1 MKYKYLIITLLLF
14 YSVNNQ
20 SQKLEELKTIYSK
33 VLNEKRD
40 IKVLLPNNYSIE
52 NKYPVIYITDANY
65 NFEIAFNYLTQLI
78 KSNSIP
84 KTILVGI
91 PQKNRGNELDVFWSE
106 HGIKFK
112 NFVFTEVITFIDKKY
127 STSGFNTIVGHS
139 DGAEFNHLL
148 MIEKNNPFRGF
159 INVSENLNTDV
170 SNEISKFFKT
180 YTGDRLYYFIAS
192 AKYDSP
198 DRITA
203 GKIIDKKYSESKNT
217 NILFQNKL
225 YRADHQNVLS
235 KSLIDGILFI
245 FQDYRNLDSYKNF
258 KDYTENYKNNIEKH
272 YRFKPE
278 ENENDIDYFFGNIL
292 DNKDIGMYEYI
303 IEYAAS
309 NNIFEILPYDR
320 AWQYFY
326 MDEHLKSIEYWN
338 KSIEDNNETSPRIFY
353 YNFKKA
359 IDSYLILNNPK
370 QAIAFLEKCKLVFP
384 QYELSFNYFIAK
396 TALENSIEKRKGKKY
411 IKYCEQNY
419 KENEYFKIEDLHKLK
434 EK

>member
-159 INVSENLNTDV
+159 INVSENLNNDV

-258 KDYTENYKNNIEKH
+258 KDYTENYKNNIEK
-272 YRFKPE
+272 
-278 ENENDIDYFFGNIL
+278 
-292 DNKDIGMYEYI
+292 
-303 IEYAAS
+303 
-309 NNIFEILPYDR
+309 
-320 AWQYFY
+320 Q
-326 MDEHLKSIEYWN
+326 
-338 KSIEDNNETSPRIFY
+338 
-353 YNFKKA
+353 
-359 IDSYLILNNPK
+359 
-370 QAIAFLEKCKLVFP
+370 
-384 QYELSFNYFIAK
+384 
-396 TALENSIEKRKGKKY
+396 
-411 IKYCEQNY
+411 
-419 KENEYFKIEDLHKLK
+419 
-434 EK
+434 